1 MTTYNDYSDYT
12 VIVGRPDHISDTP
25 VSDTYMT
32 SIRATTAKQAGLE
45 ALKECAD
52 VDASES
58 ENDGDTDG
66 YVIVAVIAGKHSDI
80 QGRTDE

>member
-1 MTTYNDYSDYT
+1 MNTYT
-12 VIVGRPDHISDTP
+12 VIIGRPDHISDDP

-32 SIRATTAKQAGLE
+32 SVYAATAKQAGLE
-45 ALKECAD
+45 ALQECAN

-58 ENDGDTDG
+58 EEDGNTDG
-66 YVIVAVIAGKHSDI
+66 YVIVAVIAGKHKDI